1 MSTELEKER
10 LMVLAER
17 LAAATAERTAQWQAT
32 ADDVYSWGAREGTV
46 TVASRDHDGEPPFEL
61 TLYNAG
67 ADKVDELTSELLAGD
82 EPAPWNEPLAE
93 LYRVA
98 RRSALGADDVIDAL
112 LERLRT
118 VPSGDNLSLARA
130 FLKRPREG
138 AASPE

>member
-17 LAAATAERTAQWQAT
+17 LAAATAERTAQWQLT
-32 ADDVYSWGAREGTV
+32 ADDVYSWAATEGTV
-46 TVASRDHDGEPPFEL
+46 TVASRDRDGEPPFEL

-67 ADKVDELTSELLAGD
+67 AEKVDELTSELLAGD

-112 LERLRT
+112 LDRLRSVGRADT
-118 VPSGDNLSLARA
+118 SGSSRSFLGRARA
-130 FLKRPREG
+130 G
-138 AASPE
+138 AAPTE